1 MTNQELILG
10 FGLPGLNKIIK
21 VARGNKYASAKQK
34 KKYTHMVEMELIA
47 QDCIPDKPF
56 SMIDIEF
63 IWTEKGRSRDPDN
76 IRAGGTK
83 FVLDAMV
90 NRGIIPDD
98 SMKYIKG
105 SKDTFMKGKERGV
118 IVRWK
123 AHSEEAEPDAFK
135 QTIQGF
141 IENLE
146 KRSPDE
152 PHGEYFAGMKNAYR
166 YALAIYEETI

>member
-1 MTNQELILG
+1 MANNELVLS
-10 FGLPGLNKIIK
+10 FSLPGLNEIIK

-34 KKYTHMVEMELIA
+34 KKYTHMVEAELYL
-47 QDCIPDKPF
+47 QECIPDEPF
-56 SMIDIEF
+56 QMIDIEF
-63 IWTEKGRSRDPDN
+63 TWTEKGRGRDPDN
-76 IRAGGTK
+76 IRAGAK

-98 SMKYIKG
+98 SLKYVKILADK
-105 SKDTFMKGKERGV
+105 FRKGKERGA
-118 IVRWK
+118 IVQWTTHK
-123 AHSEEAEPDAFK
+123 EEATPDTFK

-146 KRSPDE
+146 KQTADT
-152 PHGEYFAGMKNAYR
+152 PHDEYFTGMKNAYR